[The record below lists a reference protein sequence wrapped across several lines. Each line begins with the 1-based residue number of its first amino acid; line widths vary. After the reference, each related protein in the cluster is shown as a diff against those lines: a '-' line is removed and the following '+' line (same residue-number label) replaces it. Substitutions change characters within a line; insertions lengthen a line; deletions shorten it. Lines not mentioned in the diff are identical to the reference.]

1 MSPAVLTTCACLFRA
16 GSDPSLWL
24 VYLEGANSQPRARRA
39 NSQPRAGWALV
50 LKLPLRQAA
59 IGAGTRRRA
68 RSGIRRSSST

>member
-1 MSPAVLTTCACLFRA
+1 MSPAVLTACACLFCA

-24 VYLEGANSQPRARRA
+24 VYLEGANSQPRAR
-39 NSQPRAGWALV
+39 WALA